1 VHWGL
6 LGLRGDSELA
16 LADWEPVGGMEKSK
30 DMNDR
35 GWEPGKGGTEKSK
48 DIQIR
53 EIYRVTVKK

>member
-1 VHWGL
+1 MRWGL
-6 LGLRGDSELA
+6 LGLHGDLELA

-35 GWEPGKGGTEKSK
+35 GWEPSKGGTEKSK